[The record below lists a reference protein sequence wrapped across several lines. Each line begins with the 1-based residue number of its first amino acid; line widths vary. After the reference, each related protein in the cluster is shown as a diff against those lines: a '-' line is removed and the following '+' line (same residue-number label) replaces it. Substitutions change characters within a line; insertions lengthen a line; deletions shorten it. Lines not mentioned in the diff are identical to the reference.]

1 MGVDPEAD
9 ALTERL
15 RYVLCVAA
23 DSGFTHTPRI
33 VCALRIN
40 FNVLVFA
47 RRHDFTSQ
55 ELQAGCKLGRIADI
69 QVGRRQPLTK
79 HL

>member
-23 DSGFTHTPRI
+23 DSGFTHTLTI

-47 RRHDFTSQ
+47 RRHDFASQ
-55 ELQAGCKLGRIADI
+55 ELQAGCKLGS
-69 QVGRRQPLTK
+69 QSEHSGLG
-79 HL
+79 